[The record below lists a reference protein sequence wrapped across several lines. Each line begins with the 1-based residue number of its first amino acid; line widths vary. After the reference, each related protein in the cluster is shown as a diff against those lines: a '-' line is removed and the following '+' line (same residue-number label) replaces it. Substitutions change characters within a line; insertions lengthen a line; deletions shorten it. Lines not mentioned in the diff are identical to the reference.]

1 LVFNF
6 NFAKRLGFKSFCFH
20 TIMMVVTCSNKITI
34 LKQTNVFWCFV
45 MESMGSDKLKIG
57 HYLILWY
64 SNSRQNQLPISI
76 ITYFDSLS
84 SILQRNLKNL
94 STSSLQMNSVDQVLN
109 LFAKPHIPSFL
120 KLSLDF
126 YMKRIHPTHVL
137 TEVNACLH
145 AVFFATWFMKI
156 LIHSQLFQMD
166 CLPMCV

>member
-1 LVFNF
+1 MLILKINYVLYVSFFYDCCALVFNF

-45 MESMGSDKLKIG
+45 LESMGSNKLKIG

-109 LFAKPHIPSFL
+109 LFVINLQSHI
-120 KLSLDF
+120 
-126 YMKRIHPTHVL
+126 
-137 TEVNACLH
+137 
-145 AVFFATWFMKI
+145 
-156 LIHSQLFQMD
+156 FQAF
-166 CLPMCV
+166 

>member
-1 LVFNF
+1 MLILKIKYVLSVSFFYDCCSLVFRF

-57 HYLILWY
+57 YYLILWY

-109 LFAKPHIPSFL
+109 LFVINLQSHI
-120 KLSLDF
+120 
-126 YMKRIHPTHVL
+126 
-137 TEVNACLH
+137 
-145 AVFFATWFMKI
+145 
-156 LIHSQLFQMD
+156 FQAF
-166 CLPMCV
+166 

>member
-1 LVFNF
+1 MLILKINYVLYVSFFYDCCSLVFSF

-45 MESMGSDKLKIG
+45 MESMGSNKLKIG

-109 LFAKPHIPSFL
+109 LFVINLQSHI
-120 KLSLDF
+120 
-126 YMKRIHPTHVL
+126 
-137 TEVNACLH
+137 
-145 AVFFATWFMKI
+145 
-156 LIHSQLFQMD
+156 FQAF
-166 CLPMCV
+166 

>member
-1 LVFNF
+1 MLILKINYVLYVSFFYDCCSLVFRF

-57 HYLILWY
+57 YYLILWY

-76 ITYFDSLS
+76 ITYFESLS

-94 STSSLQMNSVDQVLN
+94 STSSLQMNSVNQVLN
-109 LFAKPHIPSFL
+109 LFVINLQSHI
-120 KLSLDF
+120 
-126 YMKRIHPTHVL
+126 
-137 TEVNACLH
+137 
-145 AVFFATWFMKI
+145 
-156 LIHSQLFQMD
+156 FQAF
-166 CLPMCV
+166 

>member
-1 LVFNF
+1 MLILKINYVLYVSFFYDCCSLVFRF

-57 HYLILWY
+57 YYLILWY

-109 LFAKPHIPSFL
+109 LFVINLQSHI
-120 KLSLDF
+120 
-126 YMKRIHPTHVL
+126 
-137 TEVNACLH
+137 
-145 AVFFATWFMKI
+145 
-156 LIHSQLFQMD
+156 FQAF
-166 CLPMCV
+166 

>member
-1 LVFNF
+1 MLILKINYVLYVSFFYDCCSLVFSF

-57 HYLILWY
+57 YYLILWY

-94 STSSLQMNSVDQVLN
+94 STSSLQMNSVNQVLN
-109 LFAKPHIPSFL
+109 LFVINLQSHI
-120 KLSLDF
+120 
-126 YMKRIHPTHVL
+126 
-137 TEVNACLH
+137 
-145 AVFFATWFMKI
+145 
-156 LIHSQLFQMD
+156 FQAF
-166 CLPMCV
+166 

>member
-1 LVFNF
+1 MLILKINYVLYVSFFYDCCSLVFSF
-6 NFAKRLGFKSFCFH
+6 NFVKRLGFKSFCFH

-57 HYLILWY
+57 YYLILWY

-109 LFAKPHIPSFL
+109 LFVINLQSHI
-120 KLSLDF
+120 
-126 YMKRIHPTHVL
+126 
-137 TEVNACLH
+137 
-145 AVFFATWFMKI
+145 
-156 LIHSQLFQMD
+156 FQAF
-166 CLPMCV
+166 

>member
-1 LVFNF
+1 MLILKINYVLYVSFFYDCCALVFNF

-45 MESMGSDKLKIG
+45 MESMGADKLKIG
-57 HYLILWY
+57 YYLILWY

-109 LFAKPHIPSFL
+109 LFVIYLQSHI
-120 KLSLDF
+120 
-126 YMKRIHPTHVL
+126 
-137 TEVNACLH
+137 
-145 AVFFATWFMKI
+145 
-156 LIHSQLFQMD
+156 FQAF
-166 CLPMCV
+166 

>member
-1 LVFNF
+1 MLILKINYVLYVSFFYDCCSLVFSF

-20 TIMMVVTCSNKITI
+20 TIMMVVICSNKITI

-109 LFAKPHIPSFL
+109 LFVIYLQSHI
-120 KLSLDF
+120 
-126 YMKRIHPTHVL
+126 
-137 TEVNACLH
+137 
-145 AVFFATWFMKI
+145 
-156 LIHSQLFQMD
+156 FQAF
-166 CLPMCV
+166 

>member
-1 LVFNF
+1 MLILKINYVLYVSFFYDCCSLVFRF

-57 HYLILWY
+57 HDLILWY

-94 STSSLQMNSVDQVLN
+94 STSSLQMNSVNQVLN
-109 LFAKPHIPSFL
+109 LFVINLQSHI
-120 KLSLDF
+120 
-126 YMKRIHPTHVL
+126 
-137 TEVNACLH
+137 
-145 AVFFATWFMKI
+145 
-156 LIHSQLFQMD
+156 FQAF
-166 CLPMCV
+166 